1 MKGTTDLMRHRW
13 ATQKD
18 KDIILGSVWEQ
29 LGNRSNPAA
38 ELPKM
43 GEKTVPKDV
52 FHAVAATQP
61 SDEISLTI
69 PLEESL

>member
-38 ELPKM
+38 ER
-43 GEKTVPKDV
+43 
-52 FHAVAATQP
+52 AAYIATHGRAPEFTIEVLFVQP
-61 SDEISLTI
+61 QHTDD
-69 PLEESL
+69 